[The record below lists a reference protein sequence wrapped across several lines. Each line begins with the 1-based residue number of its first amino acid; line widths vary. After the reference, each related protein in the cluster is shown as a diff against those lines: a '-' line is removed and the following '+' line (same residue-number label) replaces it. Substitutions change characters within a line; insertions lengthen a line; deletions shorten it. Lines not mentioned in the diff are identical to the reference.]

1 MAPAKRVELSA
12 HRDVLAFVHY
22 QSDEYLVGLIRI
34 VNAIAGVPRFT
45 KIY

>member
-12 HRDVLAFVHY
+12 HRDVLAFVHH